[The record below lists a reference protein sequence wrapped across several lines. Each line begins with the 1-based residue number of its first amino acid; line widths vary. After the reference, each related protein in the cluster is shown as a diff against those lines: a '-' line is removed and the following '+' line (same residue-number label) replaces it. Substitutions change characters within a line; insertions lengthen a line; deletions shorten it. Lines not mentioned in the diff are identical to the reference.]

1 MSFKNV
7 VGHHHFLQR
16 ISLAVA
22 KGTLPQSLILS
33 GPSGVGKQLIA
44 TSIAQV
50 LNCAHPVKTGRQDAV
65 CYDACG
71 SCASCQKIVRGV
83 HPDVMFVSVL
93 DEKSRIETD
102 QVRHVIR
109 QSKYRPFEGKKR
121 VIVIVEADKLTFEAQ
136 NALLKS
142 LEEPPDASQFILVA
156 ETLDVLLATVRSRCQ
171 CLAFGRLDLEE
182 LCELLVRN
190 HNHTYD
196 DARAMALLAEG
207 SAGRALS
214 LGSKEFVATREE
226 SIGFLS
232 SIASARDTRMR
243 LESAEN
249 FVTASTKAKKGMSF
263 QRKELEL
270 RFQCLES
277 FLRDMVLIRSSGDL
291 NTLSNIDFR
300 DQLMSLSNDFF
311 VSRAVKGFS
320 AVDEA
325 SKAVK
330 ANANPKV
337 VIDWLACQL

>member
-7 VGHHHFLQR
+7 VGHHHFVKR

-33 GPSGVGKQLIA
+33 GPSGVGKQLVA
-44 TSIAQV
+44 TSLAQV
-50 LNCAHPVKTGRQDAV
+50 LNCLQPVRSGRQDSV

-71 SCASCQKIVRGV
+71 SCGSCQKIVRGV
-83 HPDVMFVSVL
+83 HPDVIFISVQ
-93 DEKSRIETD
+93 DDKSRIETD
-102 QVRHVIR
+102 QVRQVIG

-121 VIVIVEADKLTFEAQ
+121 VVVIIEADKLTFEAQ

-182 LCELLVRN
+182 LCELLVRD
-190 HNHTYD
+190 HNQTYD

-214 LGSKEFVATREE
+214 LGSKELVTTREA
-226 SIGFLS
+226 SIDFLN
-232 SIASARDTRMR
+232 SIANARDTRMR

-249 FVTASTKAKKGMSF
+249 FVPAPSKVKKGMSF

-300 DQLMSLSNDFF
+300 DQLMSLSNDFV
-311 VSRAVKGFS
+311 VSRAVRGFS

-325 SKAVK
+325 SKAIK
-330 ANANPKV
+330 SNANPKV
-337 VIDWLACQL
+337 VIAWLACQL